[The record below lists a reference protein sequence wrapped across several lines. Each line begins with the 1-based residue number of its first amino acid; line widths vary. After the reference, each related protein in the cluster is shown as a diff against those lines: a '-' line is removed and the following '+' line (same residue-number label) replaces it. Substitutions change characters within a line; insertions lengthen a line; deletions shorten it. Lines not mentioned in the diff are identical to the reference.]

1 MDNEKKSIQPGDLV
15 FFVRTVGGKVFDGT
29 VLAVHPD
36 GTYKIHDASIGGT
49 YEHIPG
55 EHIFTDRSDA
65 EARNEADFAAEVD
78 AYLSMIHDEKDLLQ
92 FMFNINVAL
101 TEGQTNWA
109 ARKAAK
115 LKAKEILD
123 IDLIDVID
131 GK

>member
-1 MDNEKKSIQPGDLV
+1 MNNEKKSIQPGDLV

-78 AYLSMIHDEKDLLQ
+78 AYLSMMKRICCSSCSISMLLLQ
-92 FMFNINVAL
+92 RDKP
-101 TEGQTNWA
+101 TGQP
-109 ARKAAK
+109 AK
-115 LKAKEILD
+115 RQSLKQKKFWIL
-123 IDLIDVID
+123 I
-131 GK
+131 

>member
-1 MDNEKKSIQPGDLV
+1 MANEKTNIRPGDLV
-15 FFVRTVGGKVFDGT
+15 FFVRTIGGKVFDGT

-36 GTYKIHDASIGGT
+36 GTFKIHDASIGGT
-49 YEHIPG
+49 YEAIPA
-55 EHIFTDRSDA
+55 EHVFTDRNDA
-65 EARNEADFAAEVD
+65 EARNEADFQKEVET
-78 AYLSMIHDEKDLLQ
+78 YLSMISDEKDLLQ

-101 TEGQTNWA
+101 TEGHTNWA

-123 IDLIDVID
+123 IDLVDVID

>member
-1 MDNEKKSIQPGDLV
+1 MSSEKKNIQPGDLV
-15 FFVRTVGGKVFDGT
+15 FFVRAVGGKVFDGT

-55 EHIFTDRSDA
+55 EHIFTDRNDA
-65 EARNEADFAAEVD
+65 EARNEADFHSEVE

-92 FMFNINVAL
+92 FMFNFNVAL
-101 TEGQTNWA
+101 TEGHTNWA

-123 IDLIDVID
+123 IDLVDVID